1 MEENRYKGKGE
12 EEMKQC
18 TPMSLFDELS
28 GTVIGQDE
36 YLMSLCTTV
45 WLHDARIQMVKRHS
59 FPKNIPQKQNLLI
72 VGPTG
77 SGKTLA
83 IQSIA
88 KLLGYEVLIA
98 NAPDFTGTGWKGR
111 DVEELIQDLYREC
124 QEDQKRTEQ
133 SIIFLDEIDKVVE
146 TESSRSDAPSF
157 NVQNPLLKLIE
168 GMYVSVKN
176 DRGHVVDMIDTSQ
189 ILFIA
194 AGAFEGIEKIIQ
206 KRIHGA
212 KTLGFGGNV
221 WKHEEERDLL
231 LQVKKKDLLKYGV
244 EVQFLGRFSR
254 LAALRELN
262 ETDIKHILL
271 RSKASIVQTMDHLL
285 YDSLG
290 VHVEIDESG
299 AEAIARQVVK
309 EKTGA
314 RGAAFLIQEV
324 MDELLFFLPEEENVK
339 ALSIFEKDGEPAIR
353 YIEGKPNKKALTDS
367 SEKSVPI
374 RVKSQKHVGQYVDYV
389 LSAGGIVLSFCNLR
403 EIRALHTL
411 VSALVLYILET
422 YAEEIWNISSIR
434 KLLKTEKN
442 GTWKLQERTVCEVVL
457 TERCRNTEYAKL
469 YYQYKELRTS
479 KQIIDYAIAA
489 CEEFERNPYYEME

>member
-1 MEENRYKGKGE
+1 
-12 EEMKQC
+12 MKQW

-88 KLLGYEVLIA
+88 KLLGYDVLIA
-98 NAPDFTGTGWKGR
+98 NAPDFTGAGWKGR

-146 TESSRSDAPSF
+146 MESSRSDAPSF
-157 NVQNPLLKLIE
+157 NVQNPLLKLLE

-206 KRIHGA
+206 KRIHGE

-221 WKHEEERDLL
+221 
-231 LQVKKKDLLKYGV
+231 
-244 EVQFLGRFSR
+244 
-254 LAALRELN
+254 
-262 ETDIKHILL
+262 
-271 RSKASIVQTMDHLL
+271 
-285 YDSLG
+285 
-290 VHVEIDESG
+290 
-299 AEAIARQVVK
+299 
-309 EKTGA
+309 
-314 RGAAFLIQEV
+314 
-324 MDELLFFLPEEENVK
+324 
-339 ALSIFEKDGEPAIR
+339 
-353 YIEGKPNKKALTDS
+353 
-367 SEKSVPI
+367 
-374 RVKSQKHVGQYVDYV
+374 
-389 LSAGGIVLSFCNLR
+389 
-403 EIRALHTL
+403 
-411 VSALVLYILET
+411 
-422 YAEEIWNISSIR
+422 
-434 KLLKTEKN
+434 
-442 GTWKLQERTVCEVVL
+442 
-457 TERCRNTEYAKL
+457 
-469 YYQYKELRTS
+469 
-479 KQIIDYAIAA
+479 
-489 CEEFERNPYYEME
+489 